1 MSLQTEADDRLLG
14 FSDSDLLLLYN
25 LLSGKAQT
33 GCWTGG
39 KTQRVWETASFSQSL
54 NQSALNSAEN
64 LPVLHVWAA
73 LLRIRPSFTLFIPA
87 GANKTMQKKKK
98 FKCVRKKRRNAS
110 SAARVT
116 HLSAPRRS
124 ASLPA
129 QKVSLPPRW
138 RLLSRHP
145 QQRASSCCQQRQR
158 ERAQIQ
164 KKTKLKKFWYLIK
177 SVSTL
182 YKNNWSF
189 ERTQRNNSSGVFQRN
204 QLTRSKDCRW
214 KMYVIMWH
222 HPMVSGLHTS
232 LCTFLCLFVVQ
243 VLFKHKVCIYI
254 KKTWR
259 CSCSAPFTQSAFES
273 KEWKVSVILSEHCC
287 RPGCDISPPLFL
299 S

>member
-1 MSLQTEADDRLLG
+1 MIVYLVLVTLTCCSYITCWVEKPRLAAEQEEKRSVSEKQQVFHKVWIKALWILQKTSLCFMSELHCYEYVQ
-14 FSDSDLLLLYN
+14 
-25 LLSGKAQT
+25 
-33 GCWTGG
+33 
-39 KTQRVWETASFSQSL
+39 
-54 NQSALNSAEN
+54 
-64 LPVLHVWAA
+64 VLH
-73 LLRIRPSFTLFIPA
+73 FLFQLAQI
-87 GANKTMQKKKK
+87 KRCKKKKK

-243 VLFKHKVCIYI
+243 VLFKHKVFIYI

-273 KEWKVSVILSEHCC
+273 KEWKLSVILSEHCC